1 MSMVHMV
8 SSHLA
13 QKEWRVCPSCQHRQS
28 VLRVKAKEAVAC
40 TKCGTKISPER
51 AKR

>member
-13 QKEWRVCPSCQHRQS
+13 QKELRICPKCQHRQS
-28 VLRVKAKEAVAC
+28 VVRTKAKEAVAC
-40 TKCGTKISPER
+40 TKCGASIASGRTGR
-51 AKR
+51 

>member
-13 QKEWRVCPSCQHRQS
+13 QKESRVCPKCQHRQS
-28 VLRVKAKEAVAC
+28 VVRAKAKEVVTC
-40 TKCGTKISPER
+40 TKCGTSMVPMR
-51 AKR
+51 GSR